1 MFNFAAQYFISYKV
15 KKCSFP
21 WQENNITEQL
31 LVNEKSL
38 VYKFTLLDYFI
49 VLVTWGSRL

>member
-49 VLVTWGSRL
+49 VLVT